1 MLFLLL
7 IVLLS
12 GVALQLVL
20 KVPAVQTFLVKRA
33 ASFLSSELNTR
44 VEIESV
50 DIRFFRTLRLN
61 GIYIE
66 DLQQDT
72 MLFVKSL
79 DAVIG
84 EFDFRSKKLVVSE
97 VTLAQPRI
105 GIKFYRD
112 PREYNLDFLI
122 DYFSVPKKD
131 TVSRSLWEWEIS
143 RFRLAGGSLT
153 YRDYK
158 DSVGDNGIDWE
169 DIRLDSLN
177 LDFDEI
183 RPEGDTLRLEMVD
196 LSFREKSGFRLAGMK
211 GSVEICGQQI
221 SIEKLDLHTRVSN
234 LTGDLVFGFDDFTAF
249 NDFITDVRWKGTFR
263 NSRLYFGDLSFFA
276 PELRNLDRTIGL
288 SGTFS
293 GTVERFKGRNVALDY
308 SGNTYFRG
316 DISMNGLPDFY
327 ETYMEVRVKELSL
340 NSRDLET
347 IPSWPFDS
355 LKTLNLP
362 SEGERLGTILFT
374 GNFSGFYNDFV
385 AYGNIRTNLGYI
397 RSDLNLKIGEK
408 DKQTAYEG
416 NIRLFDFDAGKLW
429 ALSPDIGKATL
440 EASVK
445 GSGFE
450 LKNIMAGIEGRVE
463 ALNIRGYT
471 YRNITLNGNLA
482 NRLFSGELFVEDPHL
497 DLDFTGSV
505 DLRHTQPVFDFDATL
520 AKADLQE
527 IGLLS
532 RKYKSTLSAEVH
544 MDITGSRIDDVLG
557 TMQVNDLYFSENG
570 KEIRLSELIL
580 ESGYDKRRYLKVD
593 SDVGHAFIE
602 GKYNFSGLNQTFHHF
617 MANYVP
623 VLMEQNS
630 ARPIDQDFSFRLE
643 LGDVAPITSVF
654 YPDFEISAGT
664 RLDAEVNSSLNKLDL
679 NFTSDYFD
687 FSGVRVEDIG
697 LDGHTDGSALLFDC
711 HVSQIDFSDS
721 VKLNN
726 LAIGG
731 FTNRDTASVDLDFK
745 GRDTSLARVS
755 LGVFAGFSNS
765 GKTTLRLDPR
775 LIMFKGETWTLD
787 TSNSISIDTTGIIL
801 SGVGFSSGD
810 QRIVF
815 DGCIG
820 DRAGDILGLDLTRFN
835 TSLLNDF
842 LSTYDVN
849 ISGIADGDLA
859 FSSILDRPV
868 FDAQLAV
875 SNLTWFRD
883 TLGDAEF
890 SAEWNSSGKRIDIS
904 GTVTHGG
911 QKNIQLDGSYKFCD
925 EEDELDFT
933 ARLQKTYVSTFSH
946 YLEGL
951 FSDVSGV
958 ASGEVRLSGSPSRP
972 QLTGKIY
979 LQKINLT
986 VDYLRTRYNFS
997 TEVDILP
1004 GRFVVRDLRLNDIKG
1019 NQAVMNGTVTHD
1031 HLRDFRFDLGFD
1043 ARRMLVM
1050 NTTMQDNELFF
1061 GTAYAS
1067 GSVKITGSP
1076 ESLTMDIGLKSE
1088 KGTKISVPLSNPEE
1102 VTRSGFITFVNS
1114 REKLKSK
1121 EKIEIEPDLTGI
1133 YLNMDFEITPDA
1145 SIFLV
1150 FDSKIGDVIEGNGS
1164 GNITMTV
1171 SPTEDFK
1178 MFGSYRIESGKYL
1191 FTMQNIINKPFYIEK
1206 GGVIRWT
1213 GDPYQAVV
1221 DINAVY
1227 KLRTGL
1233 YDLFQDSSLI
1243 KQVPVDLRLNL
1254 SDNLFN
1260 PNINFDI
1267 KVQNIDPNTENQIK
1281 RLINTEEEKYRQ
1293 AVSLLVMRRFTAP
1306 SDVASR
1312 SSISSSN
1319 VVGVNAYEMLSN
1331 QLSNW
1336 ASQISSQ
1343 VNVGLNYRPGDAIT
1357 SEELEVALSTSLFN
1371 DRVTIDGNVGVGN
1384 NAAGTNNQNTSSL
1397 VGDFNV
1403 EVKVSKDGR
1412 IRMKAFNRSNNY
1424 SLLNSINSP
1433 YTQGVGV
1440 FYRDEFNKFSDL
1452 TRRFRKWLGIK
1463 KEENQL

>member
-1 MLFLLL
+1 ML
-7 IVLLS
+7 
-12 GVALQLVL
+12 
-20 KVPAVQTFLVKRA
+20 
-33 ASFLSSELNTR
+33 
-44 VEIESV
+44 
-50 DIRFFRTLRLN
+50 
-61 GIYIE
+61 Y
-66 DLQQDT
+66 
-72 MLFVKSL
+72 VKSL

-84 EFDFRSKKLVVSE
+84 KFDLRRQKLVVSE
-97 VTLAQPRI
+97 VTLVQPRI
-105 GIKFYRD
+105 GIKFYQD

-131 TVSRSLWEWEIS
+131 TLAKAMWDWEIWKV
-143 RFRLAGGSLT
+143 RLTGGCLT

-158 DSVGDNGIDWE
+158 DSERDEGIDWE
-169 DIRLDSLN
+169 DIRLDSLE
-177 LDFDEI
+177 LVVDEV
-183 RPEGDTLRLEMVD
+183 RPDGDTVHLQLTDV
-196 LSFREKSGFRLAGMK
+196 SFCEKSGFRLAGMQGRMK
-211 GSVEICGQQI
+211 ICGQQI
-221 SIEKLDLHTRVSN
+221 SIEKLDIHTGGSE
-234 LTGDLVFGFDDFTAF
+234 LTGDLAFSFDDFSAF

-263 NSRLYFGDLSFFA
+263 KSRVYFGDLAFFA
-276 PELRNLDRTIGL
+276 PELRHLDRTIGL

-293 GTVERFKGRNVALDY
+293 GTVDRFKGRNIALDY
-308 SGNTYFRG
+308 TGNTYFRG
-316 DISMNGLPDFY
+316 DVSMNGLPDFY
-327 ETYMEVRVKELSL
+327 ETYIEVRVKELSL
-340 NSRDLET
+340 SSRDLET
-347 IPSWPFDS
+347 VPSWPFDS

-362 SEGERLGTILFT
+362 SEGERLGNILFT

-385 AYGNIRTNLGYI
+385 AYGNIRTDLGYLS
-397 RSDLNLKIGEK
+397 SDLNLKIGEK
-408 DKQTAYEG
+408 DKQTSYEG
-416 NIRLFDFDAGKLW
+416 NIRLFDFDAGRLW
-429 ALSPDIGKATL
+429 NLSPDIGKATL
-440 EASVK
+440 EATVK
-445 GSGFE
+445 GRGFE

-482 NRLFSGELFVEDPHL
+482 DRLFSGELFVADPHL

-505 DLRHTQPVFDFDATL
+505 DLRHKQPVFDFDATV
-520 AKADLQE
+520 AKADLQDL
-527 IGLLS
+527 GLLT

-544 MDITGSRIDDVLG
+544 MDLTGSRIDDVLG
-557 TMQVNDLYFSENG
+557 TMEVNDLYFSENG
-570 KEIRLSELIL
+570 KEIRLSELKL
-580 ESGYDKRRYLKVD
+580 ESGYDKKRYLKVD
-593 SDVGHAFIE
+593 SDVGHALIE

-630 ARPIDQDFSFRLE
+630 ARPVDQDFEFNLE
-643 LGDVAPITSVF
+643 LGDLAPITSVF
-654 YPDFEISAGT
+654 YPEFEIATGT
-664 RLDAEVNSSLNKLDL
+664 RVDAEVNSTLNKLGL
-679 NFTSDYFD
+679 KFTSDYFD
-687 FSGVRVEDIG
+687 FSGVRLDDID

-711 HVSQIDFSDS
+711 RVSQIDFSDS
-721 VKLNN
+721 VKVNN
-726 LAIGG
+726 LSLEG
-731 FTNRDTASVDLDFK
+731 FTNRDTASVGLDFK
-745 GRDTSLARVS
+745 GRDTSLARIS

-765 GKTTLRLDPR
+765 GKTTLQLDPE
-775 LIMFKGETWTLD
+775 LIMLKGESWTLD
-787 TSNSISIDTTGIIL
+787 TNNRISIDTTGIKL
-801 SGVGFSSGD
+801 SGVGFFSGE
-810 QRIVF
+810 QKVVLN
-815 DGCIG
+815 GCIG
-820 DRAGDILGLDLTRFN
+820 DKAEDVLGLELTRFN

-842 LSTYDVN
+842 LSSYDVN
-849 ISGIADGDLA
+849 ISGVADGNLSV
-859 FSSILDRPV
+859 SSILDRPV
-868 FDAQLAV
+868 FDARLAV
-875 SNLTWFRD
+875 GNLTWFRD

-890 SAEWNSSGKRIDIS
+890 SAEWNSSGRRIDIS

-911 QKNIQLDGSYKFCD
+911 QKNIQLDGSYIFCD
-925 EEDELDFT
+925 DAEDELDFT

-946 YLEGL
+946 YMEGL

-958 ASGEVRLSGSPSRP
+958 ASGEIRLSGSPSRP
-972 QLTGKIY
+972 QLSGKIY

-1004 GRFVVRDLRLNDIKG
+1004 GRFVVRELLLNDMKG
-1019 NQAVMNGTVTHD
+1019 NQAVVNGAITHD
-1031 HLRDFRFDLGFD
+1031 HLRDFRFDLIFD
-1043 ARRMLVM
+1043 ARQMLVM
-1050 NTTMQDNELFF
+1050 NTTLQDNDLFY
-1061 GTAYAS
+1061 GTAYATGTVRIS
-1067 GSVKITGSP
+1067 GSP
-1076 ESLTMDIGLKSE
+1076 ESLIMDIGLKSE

-1102 VTRSGFITFVNS
+1102 VTRSGFITFVS
-1114 REKLKSK
+1114 SKDKLKIK
-1121 EKIEIEPDLTGI
+1121 DKIEIEPDLTGI
-1133 YLNMDFEITPDA
+1133 YLNMDFEVTPDA

-1171 SPTEDFK
+1171 SPTDDFK

-1213 GDPYQAVV
+1213 GDPYEAVV

-1243 KQVPVDLRLNL
+1243 KQVPVDLKLNL

-1306 SDVASR
+1306 SDVGSR

-1357 SEELEVALSTSLFN
+1357 SEELQVALSTNLFN

-1384 NAAGTNNQNTSSL
+1384 TSTGTNNQNTSSL

-1412 IRMKAFNRSNNY
+1412 IRMKAFNRSNNN
-1424 SLLNSINSP
+1424 SLLNSVNSP

-1452 TRRFRKWLGIK
+1452 TRRFRKWLGFN
-1463 KEENQL
+1463 KEEKRL